1 MARCERMWDY
11 NTAGYAVM
19 RVIDDL
25 PLFWPAMVL
34 VLALSA
40 GLAGVVG
47 RLLRTSPWLA
57 FAWLVSVGM
66 ILAATMTP
74 SVAAFIPVNRG
85 PGCVL
90 TPFAPPPLA
99 DLLYP
104 NETSLNVAL
113 FVPLGA
119 VCGLLRRWS
128 SVAVT
133 ALLAAGLP
141 VVIELGQR
149 LVSGLGRVCSSADVA
164 DNLTGLV
171 IGLAVGVLVLRP
183 IGSLRSID
191 TVARGPR

>member
-1 MARCERMWDY
+1 
-11 NTAGYAVM
+11 M
-19 RVIDDL
+19 RVINDV
-25 PLFWPAMVL
+25 PLFWPAAVL

-40 GLAGVVG
+40 WLAGAVG

-57 FAWLVSVGM
+57 FAWLAAIGM
-66 ILAATMTP
+66 IFAATMTP
-74 SVAAFIPVNRG
+74 SVAAFIPVDRG

-90 TPFAPPPLA
+90 HEFAPPPLK

-119 VCGLLRRWS
+119 ACGLLRRWL
-128 SVAVT
+128 SVAAT
-133 ALLAAGLP
+133 AMLSAGLP
-141 VVIELGQR
+141 FVIELGQH
-149 LVSGLGRVCSSADVA
+149 LLAGLGRVCSTADLA

-183 IGSLRSID
+183 LGALRSID